1 MTFRY
6 QEFTSPGTWTNPGSI
21 TQVQVTVVG
30 GGGGGCRVPGIANY
44 GSGGGGG
51 AVRTSWVPVS
61 GPVPVTVGAGGTGG
75 SSFPA
80 ATNGG
85 VSCFGP
91 LGPGPVPT
99 IPAGTFAAGGGAKGG
114 SSIPAPDYPI
124 GGGAG
129 APNSSNDELY
139 GGAYG
144 QDSAMR
150 GSGAGAGGIGAFRL
164 NDARIQDVSISIGEG
179 YYGNGGNDQTEGV
192 LVYGVPYPPHP
203 NINTPPTSIL
213 NTGAGGG
220 STASPAPN
228 STGSPGSAGIVI
240 VRWFE

>member
-6 QEFTSPGTWTNPGSI
+6 QEFTAPGTWTNPGSI

-75 SSFPA
+75 SSFPG

-114 SSIPAPDYPI
+114 SSIPAPEYPI

-129 APNSSNDELY
+129 GPNVSSDALY

-144 QDSAMR
+144 RDSIMR
-150 GSGAGAGGIGAFRL
+150 GLGAAGGIRSFELYESRGGAG
-164 NDARIQDVSISIGEG
+164 ISIGEG
-179 YYGNGGNDQTEGV
+179 YYGNGGTDQQQGM
-192 LVYGVPYPPHP
+192 LVYGVPYPTAPVP
-203 NINTPPTSIL
+203 ATSVL
-213 NTGAGGG
+213 NSGAGGG
-220 STASPAPN
+220 SYGSPAPS